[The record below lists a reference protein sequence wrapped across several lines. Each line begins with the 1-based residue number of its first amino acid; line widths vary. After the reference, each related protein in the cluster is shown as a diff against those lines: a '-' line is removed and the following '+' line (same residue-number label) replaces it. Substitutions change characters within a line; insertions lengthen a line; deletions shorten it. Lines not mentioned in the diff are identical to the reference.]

1 MASNSLGDVF
11 KVTTFGE
18 SHGKAIGAIIDGCP
32 ANIEISGEDIQKE
45 LDRRRPGQSEVTS
58 ARKEEDKA
66 EILSGIFEGRT
77 TGAPIAIII
86 FNKNADGS
94 GYEKIKNLLRP
105 GHANFTYLK
114 KYRIFD
120 YKGAGRSSGRETAN
134 WVSGGA
140 VAKKILAE
148 KGINV
153 TAYAKEI
160 GGVKAEEFDIEEID
174 RNDVR
179 CPDKDAARKMADKIL
194 EVKNDGD
201 SIGGIIEVTA
211 DNVPAGLGDPVFN
224 KLDAEIARAL
234 MTINGI
240 KGVEIGAGFEAARM
254 KGSECNDAFVK
265 ERDEII
271 TKTNNSGGILGGISN
286 GMPII
291 ARIAVKPTASIGKEQ
306 ETTDLEG
313 NAAKIKIEGEH
324 DPCLVPRAVPVVEA
338 MMTLVLVNAYLRQKI
353 FLPDR
358 KW

>member
-1 MASNSLGDVF
+1 MASNSLGDIF
-11 KVTTFGE
+11 RITTFGE
-18 SHGKAIGAIIDGCP
+18 SHGKAIGAVIDGCP
-32 ANIEISGEDIQKE
+32 ANIEISEEDIQKE

-86 FNKNADGS
+86 FNKNADSS
-94 GYEKIKNLLRP
+94 GYEKIKDLLRP

-114 KYRIFD
+114 KYGIFD
-120 YKGAGRSSGRETAN
+120 YRGGGRSSGRETAN

-148 KGINV
+148 KGIKV
-153 TAYAKEI
+153 AAYTKEI
-160 GGVKAEEFDIEEID
+160 GGIKAEEFDIKEID

-179 CPDKDAARKMADKIL
+179 CPDKDAASKMADKIL
-194 EVKNDGD
+194 EAKNDGD

-224 KLDAEIARAL
+224 KLDAEIAKAL
-234 MTINGI
+234 MTINGV
-240 KGVEIGAGFEAARM
+240 KGVEIGAGFEAAKM
-254 KGSECNDAFVK
+254 KGSECNDAFAK
-265 ERDEII
+265 EGEKII

-286 GMPII
+286 GMPIT
-291 ARIAVKPTASIGKEQ
+291 ARIAVKPTSSIGKEQ

-313 NAAKIKIEGEH
+313 NAAKIKVEGKH

-338 MMTLVLVNAYLRQKI
+338 MMALVLVNAYLRQKI

-358 KW
+358 K